1 MTARGTTPALSAR
14 PHAAPLA
21 RVLMALAAGLALLVL
36 TAGPLAPRAAAEEP
50 LRLDG
55 RVTDLTSQGVVG
67 STAEAEAAIS
77 AMEADGD
84 YRLWAVY
91 VDSFDGTGS
100 EDWANR
106 AAELSDLGDTDL
118 LLAIAVDDR
127 AFALSATDSV
137 SDSTYDRAYNAA
149 ADALT
154 AAADEG
160 APWGDATVSTAQA
173 LQGSGGSGSSGG
185 VSRTLVI
192 GGVVAAGAAVGVGV
206 VASRRRRNGSGA
218 TTGRAGAP
226 QGQSTQQL
234 VAQAGPALVEIDDDL
249 REFEQDL
256 GFAEAQFGA
265 EATREFS
272 VSLARAKSQVAQA
285 FTLRKQLDE
294 IPESDDAARRAVAT
308 QILQICQGVSQQLGA
323 QAQAFDALR
332 QEQANVPA
340 TLEELG
346 RRAEELRGRVE
357 PARAT
362 VVNLAVQYP
371 PTALASVSSNPDHAS
386 QLIEGAG
393 GSVVTGQQHVASGD
407 AAAAVAQA
415 QVARNALTQAAA
427 LLDAVDSA
435 QQDLANAS
443 ARLQE
448 ATASITADVADA
460 DRLAPGDPALAPLTG
475 AARQALAAASSAT
488 APGGDPLGALA
499 ALADA
504 ETALDAALA
513 PRREQAEVAQR
524 ARAQIGERTAR
535 LDSAIRSTNAYI
547 DARRGAVGP
556 EARTRLAEAIRLLG
570 VAHEESATDPQRAV
584 ATLQQ
589 AEGLAGSASQL
600 AQADV
605 AQWEQQQSRQ
615 GYGGYGSA
623 GGGGL
628 DLGSLILGGML
639 GNNGSRRSSSWSS
652 GGSWG
657 GGSSWGGGGSSW
669 GGGSSRRSSSSRS
682 SSSRRSSSGGRSSGG
697 SRGRSRGG
705 RF

>member
-50 LRLDG
+50 LRLDE
-55 RVTDLTSQGVVG
+55 RVTDLTTSGVVG
-67 STAEAEAAIS
+67 STDEARAAV
-77 AMEADGD
+77 ATMEDATD
-84 YRLWAVY
+84 YRLYAVY

-100 EDWANR
+100 EDWANEV
-106 AAELSDLGDTDL
+106 AELSDLGDQDL

-137 SDSTYDRAYNAA
+137 SDSTYDRAYTAA
-149 ADALT
+149 EDALT
-154 AAADEG
+154 SAADDG
-160 APWGDATVSTAQA
+160 APWADATVATAQA
-173 LQGSGGSGSSGG
+173 LQGSGGAGGLSGP
-185 VSRTLVI
+185 LVV
-192 GGVVAAGAAVGVGV
+192 GGVVVAGAAVGIGV

-272 VSLARAKSQVAQA
+272 ASLAQAKPQVAQA

-362 VVNLAVQYP
+362 LVNLAVQYP

-570 VAHEESATDPQRAV
+570 VAHEESGGDPQRAV

-615 GYGGYGSA
+615 GYGGYGSS

-682 SSSRRSSSGGRSSGG
+682 SSSRRSSSSGRSSGG

>member
-50 LRLDG
+50 LRLDE
-55 RVTDLTSQGVVG
+55 RVTDLTTSGVVG
-67 STAEAEAAIS
+67 STDEARAAV
-77 AMEADGD
+77 ATMEDATD
-84 YRLWAVY
+84 YRLYAVY

-100 EDWANR
+100 EDWANEV
-106 AAELSDLGDTDL
+106 AELSDLGDQDL

-137 SDSTYDRAYNAA
+137 SDSTYDRAYTAA
-149 ADALT
+149 EDALT
-154 AAADEG
+154 SAADDG
-160 APWGDATVSTAQA
+160 APWADATVATAQA
-173 LQGSGGSGSSGG
+173 LQGSGGAGGLSGP
-185 VSRTLVI
+185 LVV
-192 GGVVAAGAAVGVGV
+192 GGVVVAGAAVGIGV

-272 VSLARAKSQVAQA
+272 ASLAQAKPQVAQA

-362 VVNLAVQYP
+362 LVNLAVQYP

-460 DRLAPGDPALAPLTG
+460 DRLAPGDAALAPLTG

-488 APGGDPLGALA
+488 APGGDPPGALA

-570 VAHEESATDPQRAV
+570 VAHEESGGDPQRAV

-615 GYGGYGSA
+615 GYGGYGSS

-682 SSSRRSSSGGRSSGG
+682 SSSRRSSSSGRSSGG

>member
-50 LRLDG
+50 LRLDE
-55 RVTDLTSQGVVG
+55 RVTDLTTSGVVG
-67 STAEAEAAIS
+67 STDEARAAV
-77 AMEADGD
+77 ATMEDATD
-84 YRLWAVY
+84 YRLYAVY

-100 EDWANR
+100 EDWANE
-106 AAELSDLGDTDL
+106 AAELSDLGDQDL

-137 SDSTYDRAYNAA
+137 SDSTYDRAYTAA
-149 ADALT
+149 EDALT
-154 AAADEG
+154 SAADDG
-160 APWGDATVSTAQA
+160 APWADATVATAQA
-173 LQGSGGSGSSGG
+173 LQGSGGAGGLSGP
-185 VSRTLVI
+185 LVV
-192 GGVVAAGAAVGVGV
+192 GGVVVAGAAVGIGV

-218 TTGRAGAP
+218 ATGRAGAP

-272 VSLARAKSQVAQA
+272 ASLAQAKPQVAQA

-362 VVNLAVQYP
+362 LVNLAVQYP

-570 VAHEESATDPQRAV
+570 VAHEESGGDPQRAV

-615 GYGGYGSA
+615 GYGGYGSS

-682 SSSRRSSSGGRSSGG
+682 SSSRRSSSSGRSSGG

>member
-50 LRLDG
+50 LRLDE
-55 RVTDLTSQGVVG
+55 RVTDLTTSGVVG
-67 STAEAEAAIS
+67 STDEARAAV
-77 AMEADGD
+77 ATMEDATD
-84 YRLWAVY
+84 YRLYAVY

-100 EDWANR
+100 EDWANE
-106 AAELSDLGDTDL
+106 AAELSDLGDQDL

-137 SDSTYDRAYNAA
+137 SDSTYDRAYTAA
-149 ADALT
+149 EDALT
-154 AAADEG
+154 SAADDG
-160 APWGDATVSTAQA
+160 APWADATVATAQA
-173 LQGSGGSGSSGG
+173 LQGSGGAGGLSGP
-185 VSRTLVI
+185 LVV
-192 GGVVAAGAAVGVGV
+192 GGVVVAGAAVGIGV

-272 VSLARAKSQVAQA
+272 ASLAQAKPQVAQA

-362 VVNLAVQYP
+362 LVNLAVQYP

-460 DRLAPGDPALAPLTG
+460 DRLASGDPALAPLTG

-570 VAHEESATDPQRAV
+570 VAHEESGGDPQRAV

-615 GYGGYGSA
+615 GYGGYGSS

-682 SSSRRSSSGGRSSGG
+682 SSSRRSSSSGRSSGG